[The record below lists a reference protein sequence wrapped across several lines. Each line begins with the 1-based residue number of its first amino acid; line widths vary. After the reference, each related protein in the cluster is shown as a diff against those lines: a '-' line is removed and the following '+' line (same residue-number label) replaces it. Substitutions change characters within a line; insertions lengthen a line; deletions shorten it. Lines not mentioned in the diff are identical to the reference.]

1 MLSVK
6 VMKLVDDVIDVFN
19 KINKGENLSMHIF
32 AQIHLG
38 KKHVYKIV
46 LFVGMCDDWFHLTEF

>member
-32 AQIHLG
+32 A
-38 KKHVYKIV
+38 
-46 LFVGMCDDWFHLTEF
+46 